1 MAVGGLMRRH
11 QVQSIQHS
19 MQHSVLCLFQVGL
32 TVPVGR
38 VYSQLAAGQ
47 ERHGKGSD
55 TSSLREMKSDPL
67 PRTSRDAGPYLKRQ
81 SRQLGQHAVLPL
93 PYFQIHSSAE
103 GSVAA
108 TALPSTWPALRQK
121 TYW

>member
-1 MAVGGLMRRH
+1 M
-11 QVQSIQHS
+11 QSEQEKS
-19 MQHSVLCLFQVGL
+19 AES
-32 TVPVGR
+32 
-38 VYSQLAAGQ
+38 SAGSSAESRERQ
-47 ERHGKGSD
+47 E
-55 TSSLREMKSDPL
+55 E

-81 SRQLGQHAVLPL
+81 SRQLGQHAALPL
-93 PYFQIHSSAE
+93 PYFQIHSRAE